1 MTTVLS
7 RAIAAVRVWLGLD
20 PAEMSP
26 QPPHGWLLPPSSA
39 MRALALDRVLRLAP
53 IPVTVA
59 ATGRRR

>member
-26 QPPHGWLLPPSSA
+26 PPHGWLLPPSFA

-59 ATGRRR
+59 APGRRR